1 VYQDA
6 GVAVMVQTEVQIV
19 VDPMEVFDGC
29 APSKQVCG
37 RRFVNVFWEFIPL
50 IDVFVIDLAL
60 IAKAIGIRTL
70 VAPPDV
76 LGFHVE

>member
-1 VYQDA
+1 MYQDA
-6 GVAVMVQTEVQIV
+6 GVAVMVQTEIQIV

-29 APSKQVCG
+29 TPSKQVCW
-37 RRFVNVFWEFIPL
+37 RWLVNVFREFVPL
-50 IDVFVIDLAL
+50 VDVFVIDLAL